1 MKSNFE
7 MINFPN
13 EFYSDE
19 LGNLSPTPNYAQDP
33 IVPKRNQVFGTIENI
48 GKTWKVSFDILPTGE
63 DRNTAWTS
71 VFRISQK
78 ESGSKLEPPINL
90 LLISFVSK
98 LRWAIER
105 IMFQNVVIDFL
116 LFSWIPIALTNSRF
130 QLAPMPV
137 WILIGKHLL
146 FLLANGQT

>member
-7 MINFPN
+7 MINFPS

-63 DRNTAWTS
+63 NRNTAWTS

-78 ESGSKLEPPINL
+78 ESGTRKYRID
-90 LLISFVSK
+90 LIRIRFAVS
-98 LRWAIER
+98 
-105 IMFQNVVIDFL
+105 
-116 LFSWIPIALTNSRF
+116 
-130 QLAPMPV
+130 
-137 WILIGKHLL
+137 H
-146 FLLANGQT
+146 